1 MCVYVIFVKWAR
13 SRLSVGARRSKI
25 SNSGEFR
32 DFESIRMDWVSGEMK
47 NCGYFCEIRLKMD
60 CGRCKIFFKLNLNVD
75 SNSKEH
81 VLLSVILVLFNI
93 ERWKIF
99 LLFNIKK

>member
-1 MCVYVIFVKWAR
+1 MQ
-13 SRLSVGARRSKI
+13 
-25 SNSGEFR
+25 
-32 DFESIRMDWVSGEMK
+32 D
-47 NCGYFCEIRLKMD
+47 
-60 CGRCKIFFKLNLNVD
+60 FFKLNLNVD

-99 LLFNIKK
+99 FYLI

>member
-1 MCVYVIFVKWAR
+1 MQ
-13 SRLSVGARRSKI
+13 
-25 SNSGEFR
+25 
-32 DFESIRMDWVSGEMK
+32 D
-47 NCGYFCEIRLKMD
+47 
-60 CGRCKIFFKLNLNVD
+60 FFKLNLNVD